1 MTKETNSVNED
12 EINLYD
18 YWKVIVK
25 RKRLIIGLFLI
36 SVITTTLLGLL
47 MPKIYKG
54 EAVFIIT
61 AKELITSKEFI
72 TAREPATSKEF
83 ITAKEVITS
92 KGLITA
98 KEIVDIIEDR
108 KELVFAKNPGLVERL
123 KIAAYKS
130 STDKLKVTI
139 EAKRME
145 DVQRAISVLAEY
157 IGNHPIFRRK
167 IEQER
172 EKLLKQAEEISK
184 NIKASEDMLIS
195 FKELLKTGKLVAVG
209 FNPIDLNKNISNL
222 KIEKIIVRQ
231 AIENLKGVEVLEQ
244 NVSSKPI
251 KPRIMLNI
259 ALAGIVAIFIGILLV
274 SFMEY
279 IERIRSK

>member
-1 MTKETNSVNED
+1 MLKNTYSQNIYGESINMTKETNSVNED

-61 AKELITSKEFI
+61 PKE
-72 TAREPATSKEF
+72 
-83 ITAKEVITS
+83 
-92 KGLITA
+92 LITA
-98 KEIVDIIEDR
+98 KEIVEIIGDR
-108 KELVFAKNPGLVERL
+108 KEKELKELVFTKNPGLVKRL
-123 KIAAYKS
+123 KIAAYKN

-139 EAKRME
+139 EAKRE

-195 FKELLKTGKLVAVG
+195 FKELLKTGKLVVVG
-209 FNPIDLNKNISNL
+209 FNPINLNKDISNL